1 MTKSIRHSIVTSEGI
16 QPKATRGAHSSKKTS
31 LNHYNHRSELKGCFF
46 SFIHLPVTQ
55 TNKCVFYWQPNKKS
69 TPSWI
74 WSLKILSVSK
84 LSEWVSAGGNENQ
97 THTHMLE
104 SIKVGTFRWLTHC
117 SLRAY
122 STELHTHA
130 ETIGEQK
137 SSVQDKNKMCIYA
150 FVCARLC
157 ICAQKQLRSQYR

>member
-1 MTKSIRHSIVTSEGI
+1 MTKRIRHSIVTSEGI

-74 WSLKILSVSK
+74 SSLKILSVSK

-97 THTHMLE
+97 THTHTCWRVL
-104 SIKVGTFRWLTHC
+104 KLVLFGGWLTAASGPIVQSC
-117 SLRAY
+117 TLTLKLLGSKRALFKIKTRCV
-122 STELHTHA
+122 SMHLC
-130 ETIGEQK
+130 
-137 SSVQDKNKMCIYA
+137 VQD
-150 FVCARLC
+150 CASVH
-157 ICAQKQLRSQYR
+157 KSN

>member
-1 MTKSIRHSIVTSEGI
+1 M
-16 QPKATRGAHSSKKTS
+16 
-31 LNHYNHRSELKGCFF
+31 
-46 SFIHLPVTQ
+46 
-55 TNKCVFYWQPNKKS
+55 
-69 TPSWI
+69 
-74 WSLKILSVSK
+74 
-84 LSEWVSAGGNENQ
+84 SAGGNENQ